1 MNVGL
6 LTSTGIEQYPQNSN
20 LTTLINYCE
29 TKGLLTE
36 VQLKPLRELTD
47 MTSARFQTLKR
58 PSAQPNSATTTS
70 LHPNIYEAPAPLP
83 STIAREALKT
93 ALQKGEKY
101 VTYKD
106 GGQTHIL
113 FTIKEPPGTL
123 GKDGDLPKFARKNE
137 KGEIITQLRVVS
149 IPLPPGGDAK
159 AAIEQFRAPT
169 ENPYETP
176 VQYTYADAAKSLQDQ
191 LSQQASKRSKDIKD
205 GISPN
210 PNQNPI
216 YVKYIENGKARI
228 LFSVQNQSGKELNP
242 TQKDAIKY
250 GTISRGYTRQ
260 TQVSEKASLLSPS
273 HKANPNFCNRLT

>member
-1 MNVGL
+1 M
-6 LTSTGIEQYPQNSN
+6 
-20 LTTLINYCE
+20 
-29 TKGLLTE
+29 
-36 VQLKPLRELTD
+36 
-47 MTSARFQTLKR
+47 
-58 PSAQPNSATTTS
+58 
-70 LHPNIYEAPAPLP
+70 
-83 STIAREALKT
+83 
-93 ALQKGEKY
+93 
-101 VTYKD
+101 
-106 GGQTHIL
+106 
-113 FTIKEPPGTL
+113 
-123 GKDGDLPKFARKNE
+123 
-137 KGEIITQLRVVS
+137 
-149 IPLPPGGDAK
+149 PLPPGGDAK
-159 AAIEQFRAPT
+159 AAIEQVRAPT

-260 TQVSEKASLLSPS
+260 TQVSEKASLLIKELGSSSSPS
-273 HKANPNFCNRLT
+273 SPPSTRQVYSLPCTEGTDDLTMLNKFLNTPQ